1 MAFFISKANKPNLQ
15 LQARSLN
22 VFVFVFF
29 PASFLIAYLILQ
41 IFIGKPM
48 YLMELV
54 MGQYSGRGPTALWAM
69 NPSAKGVRLLSRFR
83 LCH

>member
-1 MAFFISKANKPNLQ
+1 
-15 LQARSLN
+15 
-22 VFVFVFF
+22 
-29 PASFLIAYLILQ
+29 
-41 IFIGKPM
+41 
-48 YLMELV
+48 